1 MTRPRVQREVTITN
15 TKGLHARAAAKF
27 VKCAGGFDAD
37 ISVTK
42 EGIQVSGLSIM
53 GLMML
58 AAAPDSK
65 ILIAAVGRDAGV
77 AVVTL
82 SALVEAGFD
91 EAR

>member
-1 MTRPRVQREVTITN
+1 MTPPRVQREVTITN

-58 AAAPDSK
+58 AAAPGST
-65 ILIAAVGRDAGV
+65 ILIAAVGRDADA
-77 AVVTL
+77 AVVAL
-82 SALVEAGFD
+82 RALVEAGFD